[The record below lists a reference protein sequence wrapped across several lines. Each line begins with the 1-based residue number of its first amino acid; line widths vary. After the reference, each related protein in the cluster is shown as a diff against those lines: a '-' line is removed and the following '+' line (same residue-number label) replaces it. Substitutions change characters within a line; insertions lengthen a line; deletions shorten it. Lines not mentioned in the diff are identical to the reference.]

1 MSLAHTQKLSFI
13 RLFVVIYNGFT
24 IRKIKALSCVLNSTM
39 EAFVRDLSWS
49 ETLPQITM
57 FTSRLP
63 AFRPDGIFAKY
74 HQTFYSLSR
83 VRQQLINTVVINRS
97 LDCSSDAIQPRAVQS
112 PLFPP
117 RVERPSIVWQLGA
130 TSIFPPD
137 THHLVHHHQTP
148 NSTLPLCPHI
158 IKFSI
163 RGAPQK

>member
-57 FTSRLP
+57 YTSRLP
-63 AFRPDGIFAKY
+63 ALRPDGTFANY
-74 HQTFYSLSR
+74 HQTFYSLNR

-97 LDCSSDAIQPRAVQS
+97 LDCSCDAIQPRAVQS

-117 RVERPSIVWQLGA
+117 KGGAAIDRMAIGSHLYLPTRHPPSCPP
-130 TSIFPPD
+130 PPD
-137 THHLVHHHQTP
+137 TQPHLAHLSSHYQILNKP
-148 NSTLPLCPHI
+148 S
-158 IKFSI
+158 
-163 RGAPQK
+163 